1 MSLFPTFLAPFTK
14 LSRAVKQRGWKGT
27 ITQLYVIGDLKF
39 GELKG
44 TDRHGNNYYE
54 NVELPYGQHRWV
66 EYSNIHNPDSSQIPP
81 EWHGWMHHTFDEV
94 PSSTVSLDNQYG
106 KTSVV
111 ADALYNTH
119 LGKVDNSEHIK
130 YEQHNLSQYRHR
142 GYNVG
147 SLMTE
152 AGEPEPYYKQPGHP
166 LSQNE
171 GGRFQEKKY
180 VTEGNVKTI
189 EFSRRPRV
197 NKK

>member
-1 MSLFPTFLAPFTK
+1 MVNIDGWSIRIFTTPIPLKSLLSKALA
-14 LSRAVKQRGWKGT
+14 SH
-27 ITQLYVIGDLKF
+27 
-39 GELKG
+39 
-44 TDRHGNNYYE
+44 DRHPLPVVNNCFLLCT
-54 NVELPYGQHRWV
+54 VCR
-66 EYSNIHNPDSSQIPP
+66 
-81 EWHGWMHHTFDEV
+81 WHGWMHHTFDEV
-94 PSSTVSLDNQYG
+94 PSSTPSLDNQYG

-142 GYNVG
+142 GYNIG

-166 LSQNE
+166 LSPKADE

-180 VTEGNVKTI
+180 VTEANVKTI
-189 EFSRRPRV
+189 EFARRPRV

>member
-1 MSLFPTFLAPFTK
+1 
-14 LSRAVKQRGWKGT
+14 
-27 ITQLYVIGDLKF
+27 
-39 GELKG
+39 
-44 TDRHGNNYYE
+44 
-54 NVELPYGQHRWV
+54 
-66 EYSNIHNPDSSQIPP
+66 
-81 EWHGWMHHTFDEV
+81 MHHTFDEV

-171 GGRFQEKKY
+171 DGRFQEKKY

>member
-1 MSLFPTFLAPFTK
+1 
-14 LSRAVKQRGWKGT
+14 
-27 ITQLYVIGDLKF
+27 
-39 GELKG
+39 
-44 TDRHGNNYYE
+44 
-54 NVELPYGQHRWV
+54 
-66 EYSNIHNPDSSQIPP
+66 
-81 EWHGWMHHTFDEV
+81 MHHTFDDV
-94 PSSTVSLDNQYG
+94 PSSTISLDNQYG

-166 LSQNE
+166 LSPKVNE

-180 VTEGNVKTI
+180 VVEGDAKTA
-189 EFSRRPRV
+189 EFARRPRV